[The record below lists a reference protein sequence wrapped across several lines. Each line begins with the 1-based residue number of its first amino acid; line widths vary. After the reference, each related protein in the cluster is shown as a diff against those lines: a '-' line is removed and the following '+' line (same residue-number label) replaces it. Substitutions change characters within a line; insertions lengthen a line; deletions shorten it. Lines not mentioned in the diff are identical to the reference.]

1 MTKHYAARNTRA
13 LGEHFTNHLSAMTG
27 EKLHAKFAIA
37 AELAWRDQQIE
48 TLNETLRLIGE
59 KAHAASTGPAEPDAY
74 WDIRGIAYEA
84 IVSATGG
91 AEFDGNEDDDVSGMA
106 EGKGLNPYFEGLFD
120 GESDELCALRLT
132 LARERDEARA
142 IANDRDAMVDH
153 RDRALTAMYQ
163 RVDIITQERDE
174 AIAELETE
182 RLRLAACG
190 VVAMANTPESA
201 ARVRDILPVH
211 FSASLHSVM
220 GAVDREMEL
229 RAEVERLRK
238 TLDEI
243 ATYWNGSHR
252 PAETLDAA
260 EWTRGVAEEA
270 LAAPEAKP

>member
-1 MTKHYAARNTRA
+1 MEEQSDTPRTDAAA
-13 LGEHFTNHLSAMTG
+13 QFVSHFG
-27 EKLHAKFAIA
+27 WQVHADFARTLER
-37 AELAWRDQQIE
+37 ELA
-48 TLNETLRLIGE
+48 T
-59 KAHAASTGPAEPDAY
+59 
-74 WDIRGIAYEA
+74 
-84 IVSATGG
+84 AT
-91 AEFDGNEDDDVSGMA
+91 
-106 EGKGLNPYFEGLFD
+106 
-120 GESDELCALRLT
+120 
-132 LARERDEARA
+132 RERDEARA

-163 RVDIITQERDE
+163 RVDVITQERDK
-174 AIAELETE
+174 ARAELETE

-260 EWTRGVAEEA
+260 EWTQGVAEEA
-270 LAAPEAKP
+270 LAATKAKP

>member
-1 MTKHYAARNTRA
+1 MEEQSDTPRT
-13 LGEHFTNHLSAMTG
+13 E
-27 EKLHAKFAIA
+27 
-37 AELAWRDQQIE
+37 
-48 TLNETLRLIGE
+48 
-59 KAHAASTGPAEPDAY
+59 
-74 WDIRGIAYEA
+74 
-84 IVSATGG
+84 
-91 AEFDGNEDDDVSGMA
+91 MA
-106 EGKGLNPYFEGLFD
+106 EGQRLNPYFEGRFD

-163 RVDIITQERDE
+163 RVDVITQERDE
-174 AIAELETE
+174 A
-182 RLRLAACG
+182 
-190 VVAMANTPESA
+190 
-201 ARVRDILPVH
+201 
-211 FSASLHSVM
+211 
-220 GAVDREMEL
+220 

-270 LAAPEAKP
+270 LAATESKL